1 MNRRLAYRKDVQST
15 PLDSQRRVQ
24 AILSSAGRERRDV
37 VYDRL
42 GPKFGDGEALPTS
55 RHPAASNRVTRSTGG
70 KDGGKRKRARD
81 RQAQQGDDQIL
92 SLRVGATEIM
102 DAIAGRSDAQKE
114 LTAEIERAALEA
126 LLAIAVQVCPPPL
139 EEWHELARAEE
150 RPRSPHR

>member
-1 MNRRLAYRKDVQST
+1 M
-15 PLDSQRRVQ
+15 
-24 AILSSAGRERRDV
+24 
-37 VYDRL
+37 YDRL